1 MKRVPRPSAAVAAA
15 VAADMAAAVAVAA
28 AVAAAT
34 GATAEIAATA
44 GNDPL
49 FAAHALAPRT
59 SWKRER
65 IRCITPGGKP
75 AHVCLAHSMWKSSD
89 IHRNGAVLRTLPVR
103 AARSASPRRSPR
115 FALPATF
122 FLVTCLKQQG
132 RKMYRIGISRVC
144 SAGRAEPFE
153 AVQAREERLR

>member
-15 VAADMAAAVAVAA
+15 VAAVMAAALAVAA
-28 AVAAAT
+28 AVAAE
-34 GATAEIAATA
+34 TAETGATA

-132 RKMYRIGISRVC
+132 RK
-144 SAGRAEPFE
+144 
-153 AVQAREERLR
+153 